1 MKNVFIKFLL
11 SITVFFI
18 CNSLLDLHALENDSD
33 SLIYTDVINSIE
45 NRNNIEVYDENS
57 ENITEKYFAIM
68 LPLDTND
75 EKSVINKFNSL
86 NILCFVNNSV
96 ETADTSSASQK
107 KCTIYGAYSSGIKY
121 RVEVTVK
128 YKYNDINGNLVAIY
142 SWSSK
147 YYSMTNG
154 YTGEVLSADVK
165 RAGTKSI
172 NIAISVQCKETRE
185 NDYTGD
191 TFTV

>member
-1 MKNVFIKFLL
+1 M
-11 SITVFFI
+11 
-18 CNSLLDLHALENDSD
+18 
-33 SLIYTDVINSIE
+33 
-45 NRNNIEVYDENS
+45 
-57 ENITEKYFAIM
+57 
-68 LPLDTND
+68 
-75 EKSVINKFNSL
+75 
-86 NILCFVNNSV
+86 
-96 ETADTSSASQK
+96 
-107 KCTIYGAYSSGIKY
+107 
-121 RVEVTVK
+121 
-128 YKYNDINGNLVAIY
+128 AIY

>member
-86 NILCFVNNSV
+86 NILCIVNNSV
-96 ETADTSSASQK
+96 ETVDMYSDSQK
-107 KCTIYGAYSSGIKY
+107 KCTM
-121 RVEVTVK
+121 R
-128 YKYNDINGNLVAIY
+128 L
-142 SWSSK
+142 
-147 YYSMTNG
+147 
-154 YTGEVLSADVK
+154 
-165 RAGTKSI
+165 
-172 NIAISVQCKETRE
+172 
-185 NDYTGD
+185 
-191 TFTV
+191 

>member
-1 MKNVFIKFLL
+1 MY
-11 SITVFFI
+11 
-18 CNSLLDLHALENDSD
+18 SD
-33 SLIYTDVINSIE
+33 
-45 NRNNIEVYDENS
+45 
-57 ENITEKYFAIM
+57 
-68 LPLDTND
+68 
-75 EKSVINKFNSL
+75 
-86 NILCFVNNSV
+86 
-96 ETADTSSASQK
+96 SQK